1 MNNIELLL
9 IALPIFVAGVATVL
23 AFLFIVVYYYFLM
36 LACEFLALVTGVI
49 VSSHVMACIM
59 FFEHL
64 VFSDVVI
71 LFVFFSLDVFFLYAS
86 RCFCCSLFFLKFSND
101 FVRAFLIRNVRG
113 CGWEE

>member
-49 VSSHVMACIM
+49 VSSHVMTCIM
-59 FFEHL
+59 FFEHI
-64 VFSDVVI
+64 VFSDVI
-71 LFVFFSLDVFFLYAS
+71 IFLCSSRLTCFFACFSMLLLFSDFFEIF
-86 RCFCCSLFFLKFSND
+86 
-101 FVRAFLIRNVRG
+101 
-113 CGWEE
+113 E

>member
-9 IALPIFVAGVATVL
+9 IALPKFVARVATVL

-71 LFVFFSLDVFFLYAS
+71 LFVFSSLDVFFFA
-86 RCFCCSLFFLKFSND
+86 CFPMLLLFSD
-101 FVRAFLIRNVRG
+101 FCEVF
-113 CGWEE
+113 E

>member
-9 IALPIFVAGVATVL
+9 IALPKFVAGVATVL

-59 FFEHL
+59 F
-64 VFSDVVI
+64 SDVVI
-71 LFVFFSLDVFFLYAS
+71 LFVFFSLDVFFCMLLDA
-86 RCFCCSLFFLKFSND
+86 
-101 FVRAFLIRNVRG
+101 FVVL
-113 CGWEE
+113 

>member
-9 IALPIFVAGVATVL
+9 VALPIFVAGVATVL

-71 LFVFFSLDVFFLYAS
+71 LFVFFSLDVFFCMLLDA
-86 RCFCCSLFFLKFSND
+86 
-101 FVRAFLIRNVRG
+101 FVVL
-113 CGWEE
+113 

>member
-1 MNNIELLL
+1 MLNVELILV
-9 IALPIFVAGVATVL
+9 ALPIFVAGVATVL

-71 LFVFFSLDVFFLYAS
+71 LFVFLPLDVFFA
-86 RCFCCSLFFLKFSND
+86 CFSMLLLFCDFLKFSND
-101 FVRAFLIRNVRG
+101 FVRAFLIRNPRV
-113 CGWEE
+113 